1 MQLEYSELEGNTC
14 VIALS
19 GRLDIIGTGEIET
32 RFAGYCS
39 VNECRVLVD
48 LSGVD
53 FMASIG
59 IRMLVL
65 NAKSVA
71 SRSGRV
77 FILNPTENVRHIL
90 DISRIPPII
99 PIFDSLESARAASL
113 IS

>member
-19 GRLDIIGTGEIET
+19 GRLDIIDNGEIET
-32 RFAGYCS
+32 RFAGYCA
-39 VNECRVLVD
+39 VNECRVLMD
-48 LSGVD
+48 LSAVD

-71 SRSGRV
+71 SRGGWM
-77 FILNPTENVRHIL
+77 FILNPAENVQHLL
-90 DISRIPPII
+90 DIGGIPPVI
-99 PIFDSLESARAASL
+99 PIFGSVESALASSL